1 MKDLSQFIREQLEV
15 ETIDDKM
22 QVWLLQHP
30 EEQAL
35 WAKVCGSYDETHQYD
50 EISLQQF
57 VEMTDIKA
65 LLQFLQD
72 DKEVDISGIDVSDTM
87 KKIIAN
93 RR

>member
-1 MKDLSQFIREQLEV
+1 MKGLTEYIREQLEV

-22 QVWLLQHP
+22 GIWLLRHP
-30 EEQAL
+30 EEQEL

-50 EISLQQF
+50 EIALQKF
-57 VEMTDIKA
+57 IEMTDIKA

-93 RR
+93 RK